1 MVCVQGQYDAFGA
14 GGIGAGAG
22 ADKRSPSFDPGY
34 GFQSSNL
41 GTGYNQPQVC
51 LAPSLCMLALR
62 AHLMTS
68 FLAN

>member
-1 MVCVQGQYDAFGA
+1 MICVQGQYEAFGA

-34 GFQSSNL
+34 GFQSTNL

-51 LAPSLCMLALR
+51 PAPSPGSACLPCK
-62 AHLMTS
+62 
-68 FLAN
+68 NI